1 MQPKYLI
8 RFIPNSLLE
17 MVPWNL
23 RIVWYNIIGCNTF
36 YRISLQLSLQSLAM
50 IQLRFKSIIYGNY
63 SKLYISQFYWYILK
77 RGKRGLDPL
86 EQGYC
91 KSRSVQC
98 YSRINQISFN
108 IVTRSQSI
116 LLQNTYFSLTGNS
129 FLKIVK
135 LSE

>member
-1 MQPKYLI
+1 MQPKYPI
-8 RFIPNSLLE
+8 RFIRNSLLE

-23 RIVWYNIIGCNTF
+23 CIVWYNLIGCNRF

-98 YSRINQISFN
+98 RINQITFN

-116 LLQNTYFSLTGNS
+116 FPQQNTHFYLLVIHSS
-129 FLKIVK
+129 K
-135 LSE
+135 